1 MDAEE
6 NSGSITVTS
15 GPPGQP
21 QLNVV
26 WERKRDGPLRL
37 RAGSVGE
44 PSFPIPEAWAFL
56 DQVTNACGSA
66 LKERVR
72 VRGQLVYDGPPWRG
86 ELWLTDSLR
95 LGPPSKQDETALW
108 GSRVIVVDAVVDAI
122 DRLDAASVSQV
133 LMRDLSVFLTLV
145 QRTSVTVDVSGRR
158 GWTWTA
164 GATGQI
170 ESEVR
175 QIGYRETDFSPEMPI
190 RGSRTAVPVA
200 PVQRPDFSHG
210 GLTQDVREQQVPAD
224 ILDLWRAF
232 VELPPDRR
240 DQFRKA
246 GSLWQLA
253 LSLPH
258 DYETTKF
265 SLMVVACE
273 ALKPQAREYR
283 RHNIY
288 DVIGALLG
296 AEVATV
302 LRQDWFR
309 PQEARSAHLHAGEFL
324 GSEFIEWAMMSSF
337 QDPTFDQATRTL
349 WRVGSAALTEW
360 LRRGGA
366 VVMPP
371 LNRRRTWRRMLKER
385 ALTVGLIATV
395 VGMVIGFV
403 LARLVRP

>member
-1 MDAEE
+1 
-6 NSGSITVTS
+6 
-15 GPPGQP
+15 
-21 QLNVV
+21 
-26 WERKRDGPLRL
+26 LRL
-37 RAGSVGE
+37 RAGSIGE
-44 PSFPIPEAWAFL
+44 PAFPVPEAQAFL
-56 DQVTNACGSA
+56 DQVTNACRSA
-66 LKERVR
+66 LKECVR

-95 LGPPSKQDETALW
+95 LGPPSKQDESALW
-108 GSRVIVVDAVVDAI
+108 GSRVIVVDAVVGAI
-122 DRLDAASVSQV
+122 DRHDAASVSQV
-133 LMRDLSVFLTLV
+133 LLRDLSVFLTLV
-145 QRTSVTVDVSGRR
+145 QRTSVTVEVSGRR
-158 GWTWTA
+158 GWTWTV
-164 GATGQI
+164 GPTGQI

-175 QIGYRETDFSPEMPI
+175 QIGYQETDLSPEMPI
-190 RGSRTAVPVA
+190 RGSSTAVPAA

-210 GLTQDVREQQVPAD
+210 GLTPGVREQQVPAD
-224 ILDLWRAF
+224 ILELWRAF
-232 VELPPDRR
+232 VELQPDRR

-253 LSLPH
+253 LSLPY
-258 DYETTKF
+258 DYQTTKF

-283 RHNIY
+283 RYNIY

-296 AEVATV
+296 AGVAAV

-309 PQEARSAHLHAGEFL
+309 PQEARSAHLHTGEFL
-324 GSEFIEWAMMSSF
+324 GSEFIERVMMSSF
-337 QDPTFDQATRTL
+337 QDPTFDHAARTL

-385 ALTVGLIATV
+385 ALTIGLIATV